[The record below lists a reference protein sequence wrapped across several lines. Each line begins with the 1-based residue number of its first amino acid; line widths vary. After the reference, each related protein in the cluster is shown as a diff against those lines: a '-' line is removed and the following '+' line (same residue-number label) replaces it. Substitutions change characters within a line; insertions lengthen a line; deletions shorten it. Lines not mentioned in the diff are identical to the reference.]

1 MVTSKFEAGLVQTE
15 AAAKKGSS
23 KSMRGRRVVVGYPEG
38 APHGLDVY
46 FSADVE
52 TDGSIPGPFSMLSF
66 ALVYAGAYDG
76 TTFYKPPAYE
86 RAFYAELKP
95 ISDRFEKEALD
106 VNGLDRGYLAAHGQD
121 PVAAMT
127 AAAKWVDDMAG
138 MGSPVVVAYP
148 LSFDWSWL
156 HWYFVNFSEHGSPF
170 GHSRGFD
177 IKTAIAVKLGRMV
190 SNSGRSR
197 IPEAVRSQ
205 FAHTH
210 HALDDAVEQAEIFS
224 NIFMMESVSDGS
236 VPEFGG

>member
-1 MVTSKFEAGLVQTE
+1 MVTSKFEQRGVVASEPSRG
-15 AAAKKGSS
+15 KKLGVPATGE
-23 KSMRGRRVVVGYPEG
+23 RQVVIGYPAS
-38 APHGLDVY
+38 APHGFDVY

-76 TTFYKPPAYE
+76 TTFYKPPVYE
-86 RAFYAELKP
+86 RTFYAELKP
-95 ISDRFEKEALD
+95 ISDQFEQEALN
-106 VNGLDRGYLAAHGQD
+106 VNGLNRSFLAEHGED
-121 PVAAMT
+121 PRDAMT
-127 AAAKWVDDMAG
+127 NAAKWVRDTAG
-138 MGSPVVVAYP
+138 MGSPVIVAYP

-156 HWYFVNFSEHGSPF
+156 YWYFTHFSKHGSPF

-197 IPEAVRSQ
+197 IPETVKSK

-224 NIFMMESVSDGS
+224 NIFTMEV
-236 VPEFGG
+236 GG